1 MNSLVHIL
9 SVASVSLVLFGAP
22 VLAEESSIIEPNKT
36 EASEVLTELRSARA
50 ADLANAHSWSAEDNS
65 VDHFYGKKAREVD
78 HLIQQ
83 LKQGQPVARADIKR
97 ALNNR
102 RSGDYAPIY

>member
-50 ADLANAHSWSAEDNS
+50 ADLANAHSWS
-65 VDHFYGKKAREVD
+65 GR
-78 HLIQQ
+78 
-83 LKQGQPVARADIKR
+83 G
-97 ALNNR
+97 
-102 RSGDYAPIY
+102 